1 MSEIKF
7 DEISSKIVGR
17 RQKDTYPEILTAN
30 EQVLK
35 DLLTSKEGFSPKEI
49 YRAIDKKGCRLSYGK
64 FKKYVKEELGYKFQ
78 DETDS
83 IQRKAKLAIS
93 LMDSDPAVHKA
104 VSETF
109 AARKSQLQKEG

>member
-1 MSEIKF
+1 MPELNYDNITG
-7 DEISSKIVGR
+7 KIVGN
-17 RQKDTYPEILTAN
+17 RQKEIYPEILTTN
-30 EQVLK
+30 KEVFEKLVN
-35 DLLTSKEGFSPKEI
+35 SEEGFTPMEI

-64 FKKYVKEELGYKFQ
+64 FKKYVKEVLGYKFQ

-83 IQRKAKLAIS
+83 IQRKAQLAVK

-109 AARKSQLQKEG
+109 AARKSQQQKEG